1 MLVFPAIALAQ
12 ACITNGIHAIAP
24 TLFTPHRTAGSLDS
38 TTILSIPPTISTV
51 PAPPTNMM
59 DYFPT
64 PVSPRNMQSAWGDS
78 IHQDPSEYHRV
89 YFQNIDGL
97 QNTEDQMKL
106 YASSMAQFHAS
117 TFCWADH
124 GLNLAQTP
132 VSQGLQRPIVA
143 NFGMARSAYSYS
155 SLPPDRLHCEADINL
170 EERSPALPRE
180 NGYRDA
186 KENPYAIHQEWVDG
200 QDYALTVNTEKK
212 SRL

>member
-24 TLFTPHRTAGSLDS
+24 TLFTPHRTAESLDS
-38 TTILSIPPTISTV
+38 TTILPIPPTISTV

-106 YASSMAQFHAS
+106 YVSSMAQFHAS

-124 GLNLAQTP
+124 GLNFAQTP
-132 VSQGLQRPIVA
+132 VSQALQRPIVA

-155 SLPPDRLHCEADINL
+155 SLPPGPAAL
-170 EERSPALPRE
+170 RS
-180 NGYRDA
+180 GYQPGGTLTTTTG
-186 KENPYAIHQEWVDG
+186 KWV
-200 QDYALTVNTEKK
+200 
-212 SRL
+212 SRCKGKPICDPSGMGRWSGSCFNR